1 MGRSRGAPYRNN
13 NPSTNLRNKSP
24 PMKKSKRKETTLE
37 NLNIN
42 FGPPATPN
50 EKKTSNESTERFI
63 FLEKAFD
70 KAFQLEDAMPSP
82 GDTQLHITMRNSRFS
97 IIKELNISTNPL
109 RVSTDAP

>member
-70 KAFQLEDAMPSP
+70 KAFQLEDSMPSP
-82 GDTQLHITMRNSRFS
+82 GILSVQSSLSIFTQKYLHKCKDTL
-97 IIKELNISTNPL
+97 KP
-109 RVSTDAP
+109 

>member
-70 KAFQLEDAMPSP
+70 KAFQLEDSMPSP
-82 GDTQLHITMRNSRFS
+82 GIFKCA
-97 IIKELNISTNPL
+97 IISKYLIHSK
-109 RVSTDAP
+109 VSS

>member
-1 MGRSRGAPYRNN
+1 
-13 NPSTNLRNKSP
+13 
-24 PMKKSKRKETTLE
+24 MKKSKRKETTFE

-82 GDTQLHITMRNSRFS
+82 GEYSSQTSFRWCFLGIES
-97 IIKELNISTNPL
+97 
-109 RVSTDAP
+109 